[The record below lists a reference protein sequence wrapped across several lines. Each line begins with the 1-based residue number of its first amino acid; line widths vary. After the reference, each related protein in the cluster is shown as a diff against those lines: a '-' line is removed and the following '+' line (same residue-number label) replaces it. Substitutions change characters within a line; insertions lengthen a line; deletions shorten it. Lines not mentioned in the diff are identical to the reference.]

1 LPREK
6 SPQCLS
12 LDSILAIKALIHFAI
27 ERGVDQFVTVT
38 TLGVEKLLRRKGLDI
53 SRFGPAMRIGVE
65 NAVALRI
72 ELNDTTRASLSM

>member
-1 LPREK
+1 
-6 SPQCLS
+6 
-12 LDSILAIKALIHFAI
+12 
-27 ERGVDQFVTVT
+27 VT